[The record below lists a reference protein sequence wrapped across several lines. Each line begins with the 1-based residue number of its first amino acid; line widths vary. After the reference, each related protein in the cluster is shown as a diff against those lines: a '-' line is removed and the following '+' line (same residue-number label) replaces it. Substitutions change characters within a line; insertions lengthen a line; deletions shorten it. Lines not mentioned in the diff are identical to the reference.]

1 MHKLQEGD
9 ALASV
14 SLQSLSPMTAF
25 SLKELLEKTVLFV
38 LGSLSVLVQILVSS
52 STSIYEQKSLYF
64 SCSM

>member
-25 SLKELLEKTVLFV
+25 SLKEPLEKTVLFV
-38 LGSLSVLVQILVSS
+38 FGSLSVLVQILVSC